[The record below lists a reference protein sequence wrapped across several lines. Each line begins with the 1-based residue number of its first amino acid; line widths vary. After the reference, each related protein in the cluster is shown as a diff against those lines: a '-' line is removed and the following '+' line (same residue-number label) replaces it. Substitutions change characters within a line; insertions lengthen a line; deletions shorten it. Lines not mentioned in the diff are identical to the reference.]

1 MARVNGL
8 FHARQKW
15 SVIWSSYFCTVNV
28 MLYSFNHCATTAAS
42 KMFDVFL
49 LLQTCQHIPDLF
61 SVQVSFFHTVN
72 PVGERLSWT
81 RLQQGPDSSDIQ
93 SYYSVYAALYFFST
107 VTVTQQPPTPTT
119 LKIVYGVAKKDQSQ
133 QRRVF
138 GHRPGMFSIT
148 TRRSHIS
155 LAPPRS

>member
-1 MARVNGL
+1 MVRYLKQL
-8 FHARQKW
+8 F
-15 SVIWSSYFCTVNV
+15 

-42 KMFDVFL
+42 KVFDVFM

-61 SVQVSFFHTVN
+61 SVQVSFFHIVN

-107 VTVTQQPPTPTT
+107 VTQQPLHPQLHSKSFTAWPKSSVTAKTRLWTRAWHVFHHYPTVP
-119 LKIVYGVAKKDQSQ
+119 
-133 QRRVF
+133 
-138 GHRPGMFSIT
+138 H
-148 TRRSHIS
+148 
-155 LAPPRS
+155 